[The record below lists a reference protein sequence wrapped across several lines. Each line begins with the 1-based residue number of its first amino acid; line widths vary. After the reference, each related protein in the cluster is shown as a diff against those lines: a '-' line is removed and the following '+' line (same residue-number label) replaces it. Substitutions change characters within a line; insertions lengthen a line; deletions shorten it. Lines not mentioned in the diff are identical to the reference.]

1 MQTKRREVDAIERS
15 GAGGG
20 GDATGGGGVN
30 CNIAGMDNAEAPGI
44 PP

>member
-1 MQTKRREVDAIERS
+1 MQTKRREVDAIKRS

-20 GDATGGGGVN
+20 GGATGGGGVN